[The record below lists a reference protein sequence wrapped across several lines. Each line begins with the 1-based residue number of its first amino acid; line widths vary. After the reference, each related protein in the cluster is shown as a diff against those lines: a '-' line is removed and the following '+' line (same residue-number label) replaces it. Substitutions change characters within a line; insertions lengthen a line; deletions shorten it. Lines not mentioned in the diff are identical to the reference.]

1 MARRAPFEIG
11 VLRELHRLAGFGH
24 NLGLDVLDDLHR
36 HIALRE
42 AAVGPEH
49 LHRVLGGAERVH
61 QRQRQTD
68 VEPGAGRDHL
78 ADDDVDEPHLLG
90 LVAAHRQQRLGA
102 FQAHGRAQAAVE
114 LEERG
119 LGEGIDRLVMVDG
132 LVDVMEAGHAGQR
145 LHAVLADPAAGLL
158 GAPDVVQP
166 LELGD
171 RRVAHAVGLHLLGR
185 MLEYVAHVPTLSFRL
200 DAVAREPISHADR
213 VSRGPISQQ
222 SSVTTGVWT
231 CSYAHAR

>member
-1 MARRAPFEIG
+1 MISIG
-11 VLRELHRLAGFGH
+11 TSSCVKRRLALSTFIVSSEVRNEFISVSGRRT
-24 NLGLDVLDDLHR
+24 LSLVR
-36 HIALRE
+36 
-42 AAVGPEH
+42 
-49 LHRVLGGAERVH
+49 
-61 QRQRQTD
+61 
-68 VEPGAGRDHL
+68 GRDHL

-119 LGEGIDRLVMVDG
+119 LGEGADRLVMVDG

-145 LHAVLADPAAGLL
+145 LHVLLADPAAGLL
-158 GAPDVVQP
+158 VSPDVIQP

-171 RRVAHAVGLHLLGR
+171 RRVALAVGLHLLGR
-185 MLEYVAHVPTLSFRL
+185 MLEYVARRPYPFLQTSTPS
-200 DAVAREPISHADR
+200 AREPISHADR
-213 VSRGPISQQ
+213 MSRGPISQQ

-231 CSYAHAR
+231 CSYAHTR